1 MEAAKPQ
8 AERMLSE
15 AVKQLPTDPA
25 LLSAF
30 GVCRAAAWAR
40 GSCAGALSVDPDLID
55 ALNNLGVLEIKA
67 GHTGEA
73 VKLWQKAF
81 QHSPASS
88 SLGRNIA
95 RAFCDN
101 EHFNEAQTVILRVL
115 EFNPDYVPA
124 KKRLQNMNHEPPGCG
139 SFRDERSRR

>member
-1 MEAAKPQ
+1 MGEVT
-8 AERMLSE
+8 RMLSA
-15 AVKQLPTDPA
+15 AVKQSPTDPA
-25 LLSAF
+25 LLSAL
-30 GVCRAAAWAR
+30 GYVEQLHGHADRAR
-40 GSCAGALSVDPDLID
+40 ELYRRALSVDPDSID

-67 GHTGEA
+67 GRTGEA

-88 SLGRNIA
+88 SLGMNIA

-101 EHFNEAQTVILRVL
+101 EHFDEAQTVILRVL
-115 EFNPDYVPA
+115 QFNPDYMPA
-124 KKRLQNMNHEPPGCG
+124 KKLLQKMNHEPPGCG